1 VFFVGFKG
9 MLGSVVP
16 EFDFL
21 KFISA
26 KKASAFVRSIIL
38 RSSKYV
44 TIDLIF
50 IGLGIWGMYFA
61 VKRGLYAILTVL
73 KPANKHDFVGNV
85 YERLKLT
92 RGPKVTVIGGA
103 SGIIPVLQGLK
114 KYTNNINAVIL
125 PTEKNIGST
134 LVALSNTK
142 SLNKLLGCR
151 FGASKLKEF
160 SFGDLFV
167 KAMKDVAGDTV
178 SALNESANVF
188 SLSGRIIPLTK
199 EPVTVEFKVAG
210 GKKVTEEDVLIKD
223 NLKVLSVRLQ
233 TKDYLVN
240 EQALEII
247 KNSDAV
253 IIGPGSLYAT
263 ILPSL
268 LVKGVPEALFSSRGI
283 KIFVLNMMAQ
293 KYEPGEH
300 TASEQIKTV
309 LEYAGEPVIDVAVV
323 NKNGIPEEA
332 LLKYRR
338 YKARNILIDDDNL
351 KELEIKISKRGMFK
365 LTEDGYIRHDPQ
377 ALGRA
382 LIKVIS
388 I

>member
-1 VFFVGFKG
+1 MKESGISKWYNSKAALRIWIVLILISVVVFFVGFKG

-188 SLSGRIIPLTK
+188 
-199 EPVTVEFKVAG
+199 
-210 GKKVTEEDVLIKD
+210 
-223 NLKVLSVRLQ
+223 
-233 TKDYLVN
+233 
-240 EQALEII
+240 
-247 KNSDAV
+247 
-253 IIGPGSLYAT
+253 
-263 ILPSL
+263 
-268 LVKGVPEALFSSRGI
+268 
-283 KIFVLNMMAQ
+283 
-293 KYEPGEH
+293 
-300 TASEQIKTV
+300 
-309 LEYAGEPVIDVAVV
+309 
-323 NKNGIPEEA
+323 
-332 LLKYRR
+332 
-338 YKARNILIDDDNL
+338 
-351 KELEIKISKRGMFK
+351 
-365 LTEDGYIRHDPQ
+365 
-377 ALGRA
+377 
-382 LIKVIS
+382 
-388 I
+388 